1 MKEEER
7 RATTATA
14 GALSV
19 FVVRPLCRAFL
30 FSLPLFFSLNLHHPP
45 SQRSFPP
52 ELLHFR
58 FHATTRRRRATP
70 PGAEERAREKEK
82 RAETR
87 VEGWPC
93 VRSSA
98 GRKEQKKKKRRGKTR
113 AEACNRSLRSLSLSS
128 PPLSHLHPF
137 SPNALLFLLHFNAPE
152 MRRVGIHRRRETE
165 GAIVEQRGRESR
177 ENEEERKKGGDGSF
191 FFDAALGAC
200 LLGLLAFFSTRS
212 LSIASRRASASLS
225 SPKLAYLSDAD
236 TRVGR
241 YGGEEDRLRGGGGS
255 GRLFRGVLLLLLL
268 RSGLRCG
275 FSASAEESRKEAL
288 QGAGSGHLF
297 RVPVNLKRSS
307 AFLTRK
313 SEMRTASERERER
326 ARAFIEWGRC
336 LSSEEEE
343 KEEEAKSEK
352 KKNSRGK
359 KKTRKEK
366 KNSTFLPLQSASA
379 ESTREAFSIS
389 LRWTSRPLRRRR
401 C

>member
-1 MKEEER
+1 VKAEEKQQKEEEEVGVERRRKKSDDGDGGRSFGFRRSSFVPGVSFLSPSLFLSQSPSPPLASARFRPSFSTSVSMQRRGVVERHR
-7 RATTATA
+7 RA
-14 GALSV
+14 
-19 FVVRPLCRAFL
+19 
-30 FSLPLFFSLNLHHPP
+30 
-45 SQRSFPP
+45 
-52 ELLHFR
+52 
-58 FHATTRRRRATP
+58 
-70 PGAEERAREKEK
+70 
-82 RAETR
+82 
-87 VEGWPC
+87 
-93 VRSSA
+93 
-98 GRKEQKKKKRRGKTR
+98 QKKGRERKRRGPKRVSKDGLACGRRPAEKSKRRRGKTR

-165 GAIVEQRGRESR
+165 GAIVEQRGKESR

-352 KKNSRGK
+352 KKNSRG
-359 KKTRKEK
+359 E
-366 KNSTFLPLQSASA
+366 KNSKRKKELH
-379 ESTREAFSIS
+379 FSPS
-389 LRWTSRPLRRRR
+389 SKRVR
-401 C
+401 